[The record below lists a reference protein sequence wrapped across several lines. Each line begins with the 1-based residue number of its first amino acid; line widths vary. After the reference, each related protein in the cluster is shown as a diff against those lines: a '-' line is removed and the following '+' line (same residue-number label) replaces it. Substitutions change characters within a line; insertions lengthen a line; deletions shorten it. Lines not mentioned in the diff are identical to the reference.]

1 MRPATHAPQA
11 QAEKGQKDVQLVG
24 PKPQRFT
31 VAEGQLKNIASAA
44 FPALFRLGSG
54 ALCSGYRGAR
64 PFLIFC
70 VAGMVLAL
78 VVGPLC
84 YPSAQPYGATAPLP
98 TLSQIR
104 FASFAVLHVAHLCTA
119 PTLAPHAVSLVPD
132 DGKSY
137 AVATIAGR
145 QLRETS
151 AVGGFPR
158 PAQPIV
164 LYEFEGERRTA
175 A

>member
-1 MRPATHAPQA
+1 MASRDSSAHCS
-11 QAEKGQKDVQLVG
+11 
-24 PKPQRFT
+24 T
-31 VAEGQLKNIASAA
+31 VL
-44 FPALFRLGSG
+44 LR
-54 ALCSGYRGAR
+54 
-64 PFLIFC
+64 
-70 VAGMVLAL
+70 
-78 VVGPLC
+78 
-84 YPSAQPYGATAPLP
+84 
-98 TLSQIR
+98 
-104 FASFAVLHVAHLCTA
+104 
-119 PTLAPHAVSLVPD
+119 AVSLVPD

-175 A
+175 ASRSGLARQGPGANTPLPMPQLSAAAAAT